1 VASAPAK
8 RTRGCATHRDRVSV
22 DRRDAVEL
30 FGALIDAMPDAI
42 VVVDETG
49 TIVLIN
55 EQTERLFAYGRRE
68 LLGQPIDVLVPE
80 RFRSAHRA
88 HRAGYFRA
96 ASLRPM
102 GSGMELSAAR
112 RGGQEFPVEISLSP
126 LNTRMGALVICAIR
140 DVTLQRE
147 AQRVAERAA
156 MADVREANEHLVTQT
171 VRAQVVA
178 EEAEQDSHLKDEF
191 LATVSHEL
199 RTPLNAILGWARM
212 LGSKRLSPERA
223 EHATAAIERS
233 ATTLAHMVDDLLD
246 VARIVK
252 GTLRL
257 SPQSVELHA
266 VVQAALE
273 AVRHLAAAKN
283 IRLAFD
289 PPAGHR
295 AVAGDAD
302 RLQQVMWNL
311 LVNAIKFTPE
321 DGRVGVIIESST
333 DHVEIRVVDT
343 GHGIPAD
350 LLPHVF
356 ERFRQADNATTQ
368 RHTGLGL
375 GLNIVRQLVELHGG
389 TVRADSPGAEQ
400 GATFTVRLPVSADDP
415 VAGAE
420 LLSTPRLVS
429 MTVAAASL
437 GLPTLDGLR
446 ILIVDDDAEVRLLT
460 SVVLTEAGGTTGAV
474 ASVRDAVQLIERER
488 PDVIVSGIDLQGED
502 GYALIR
508 QIRQLEAVHGGFL
521 PAVALTS
528 HARVEDRSRALAAG
542 FQVHAPKPVEPAT
555 LIAAIAALTGRLDR
569 NDELPFA
576 TVTSSGRPA
585 PPGREGAT

>member
-1 VASAPAK
+1 MSPPPK
-8 RTRGCATHRDRVSV
+8 RTRGRATPRAAVSV
-22 DRRDAVEL
+22 DTRDALEL

-42 VVVDETG
+42 VVVDETS

-55 EQTERLFAYGRRE
+55 DQTERLFAYGRRE
-68 LLGQPIDVLVPE
+68 LLGQPVDILVPE
-80 RFRSAHRA
+80 RFRSDHGA

-102 GSGMELSAAR
+102 GSGMDLYAAR
-112 RGGQEFPVEISLSP
+112 RDGQEFPVEISLSP

-156 MADVREANEHLVTQT
+156 MANVREANEHLVTQT

-212 LGSKRLSPERA
+212 LGSKGLSPERA
-223 EHATAAIERS
+223 EHAVAAIERS

-252 GTLRL
+252 GALRL
-257 SPQSVELHA
+257 SSQPVDLRA
-266 VVQAALE
+266 VVQTALE
-273 AVRHLAAAKN
+273 AVRPLAAARN
-283 IRLAFD
+283 IQLVFD
-289 PPAGHR
+289 LPAGHR

-311 LVNAIKFTPE
+311 LTNAVKFTPE
-321 DGRVGVIIESST
+321 GGRVGVVIESST

-343 GHGIPAD
+343 GQGIRPEF
-350 LLPHVF
+350 LPHVF

-375 GLNIVRQLVELHGG
+375 GLNIVRELVELHGG
-389 TVRADSPGAEQ
+389 TVRAESPGAGQ

-415 VAGAE
+415 VGAE
-420 LLSTPRLVS
+420 PLSPS
-429 MTVAAASL
+429 QSL
-437 GLPTLDGLR
+437 FDYPP
-446 ILIVDDDAEVRLLT
+446 
-460 SVVLTEAGGTTGAV
+460 EAGRAAV
-474 ASVRDAVQLIERER
+474 
-488 PDVIVSGIDLQGED
+488 
-502 GYALIR
+502 
-508 QIRQLEAVHGGFL
+508 
-521 PAVALTS
+521 
-528 HARVEDRSRALAAG
+528 
-542 FQVHAPKPVEPAT
+542 
-555 LIAAIAALTGRLDR
+555 
-569 NDELPFA
+569 
-576 TVTSSGRPA
+576 
-585 PPGREGAT
+585 